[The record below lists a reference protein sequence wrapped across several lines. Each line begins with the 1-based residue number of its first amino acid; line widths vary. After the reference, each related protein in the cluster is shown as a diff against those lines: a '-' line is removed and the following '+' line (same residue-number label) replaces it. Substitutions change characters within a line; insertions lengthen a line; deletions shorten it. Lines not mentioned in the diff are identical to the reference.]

1 MQFNRPNLMRP
12 LLAAVGVF
20 AIAFSATT
28 QAQTALDDIMK
39 SKEIKIAIPT
49 DFPPYG
55 FVGPDL
61 KPQGLDVDI
70 ANYIAAKLGAKIDL
84 VVVTSAN
91 RIAYLQTKKG

>member
-1 MQFNRPNLMRP
+1 MQFNRPNLVRP

-49 DFPPYG
+49 DFPP
-55 FVGPDL
+55 
-61 KPQGLDVDI
+61 
-70 ANYIAAKLGAKIDL
+70 
-84 VVVTSAN
+84 
-91 RIAYLQTKKG
+91 